1 MVRIYFFQPYIC
13 LMLIHELSKATGVST
28 HTIRYYHKSGL
39 IQGKRD
45 EQVQSN
51 NYLHYD
57 EETIDKL
64 EFIRDAKSVGFTIS
78 EIARIIDSWHN
89 REFSKSERLSILND
103 KLDALDCKLNEILD
117 MKQRIIQFKQDV
129 EQDLCL

>member
-1 MVRIYFFQPYIC
+1 
-13 LMLIHELSKATGVST
+13 MLIHELSKATGVST

-39 IQGKRD
+39 IKGKRD

>member
-39 IQGKRD
+39 IQGKRN

-89 REFSKSERLSILND
+89 KEFSKAEKLSILNG
-103 KLDALDCKLNEILD
+103 KLEALERKLNDILE
-117 MKQRIIQFKQDV
+117 MKKQILQFRDDV
-129 EQDLCL
+129 LEGRCI

>member
-39 IQGKRD
+39 IKGKRD
-45 EQVQSN
+45 KQVQSN

-103 KLDALDCKLNEILD
+103 KLDALDSKLNEILE

>member
-1 MVRIYFFQPYIC
+1 
-13 LMLIHELSKATGVST
+13 MLIHELSKATGVST

-39 IQGKRD
+39 IKGKRD

-51 NYLHYD
+51 KYLHYD

-89 REFSKSERLSILND
+89 REYSKAEKLSILNG
-103 KLDALDCKLNEILD
+103 KLATLEERLREILD
-117 MKQRIIQFKQDV
+117 MKERIEQFKEDV
-129 EQDLCL
+129 EGDLCP

>member
-1 MVRIYFFQPYIC
+1 MVRIYFFQPYIY

-39 IQGKRD
+39 IKGKRD

-103 KLDALDCKLNEILD
+103 KIDTLDYKLNEILD

-129 EQDLCL
+129 EQDLCP